1 VEHENSLKPARTFNI
16 VGKYKSTVT
25 AEVLDTADTLAEA
38 QEMLREYKLSY
49 GKDWRIWITTIN
61 TL

>member
-1 VEHENSLKPARTFNI
+1 VEHEKPLKPARFFI
-16 VGKYKSTVT
+16 VGKYKDTVT